1 MSRSLA
7 SERDTYT
14 NYPVLPYFLTVR
26 NSHMEIIGDSKLT
39 CKFQVTVP
47 KYVRKLLK
55 LDAGDLLVFVRENEQ
70 ILLKRAK
77 VSIKD

>member
-1 MSRSLA
+1 
-7 SERDTYT
+7 
-14 NYPVLPYFLTVR
+14 
-26 NSHMEIIGDSKLT
+26 MEIIGDSKLT
-39 CKFQVTVP
+39 RKFQVTVP